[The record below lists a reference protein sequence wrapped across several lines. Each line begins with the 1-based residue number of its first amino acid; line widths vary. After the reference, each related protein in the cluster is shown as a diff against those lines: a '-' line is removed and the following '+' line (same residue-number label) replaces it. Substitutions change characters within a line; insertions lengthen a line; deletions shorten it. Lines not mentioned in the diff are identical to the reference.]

1 MIKQNGNGKSGAKIA
16 GMTARVS
23 CFPDGMSAGNVAM
36 VTPRNQVLG
45 RNMFK
50 EVIQVKKVVSVLLAA
65 GIIATTGAF
74 AENVGVSS
82 PAASPVASPVAG
94 AVSSIIDFADGNFGF
109 LGMDTTLGNADA
121 SELSVVDYNG
131 GKALCVS
138 PAAAGRVPYVS
149 LNVEGL
155 LGENLSRLAK
165 ITFDVGVELG
175 TDGKFY
181 AQSGKVYM
189 VNGEDSS
196 KQSADW
202 SVYMERKNPKTAV
215 VTVPAGAFVAGRGD
229 TLQFSKEV
237 DSFIDSKKFDG
248 EAPRDF
254 YVTNIQFF
262 DAEGNVLPVDTT
274 AEWVAPVT
282 EEDRS
287 YLYDVANAVE
297 FPNFAYEGGGWSQ
310 NGAEM
315 PQEFLDALVPGSV
328 IEISYE
334 SEDGTMWI
342 VLPDAAAGWSRVAN
356 DGSAAIN
363 SSKNTCQ
370 ITYEQIAAVCGED
383 KSTWGARL
391 QCEAGS
397 AWKVYSVKVG
407 QKVARKVATPVASF
421 DGFSCEGGAWS
432 QNGFDIPE
440 NVLDALVPGTALQ
453 IDFESEDGSM
463 WIVMPDCTAGWMRVA
478 QGAASISGGKAY
490 ITYEQIVEACGEDK
504 AGWGAR
510 MQCEAESAWKVYAVS
525 VVKLAEMVGSHNN
538 VEFEGAACE
547 GGAWGQ
553 NGTEMPEN
561 IVAALVPGAV
571 INISYESETGNIW
584 IVLPDA
590 AAGWSRVQQQ
600 TAATDGKTA
609 LEMIA
614 SHCPDLLLLER
625 DRKGDF
631 PAGMAA
637 YVQFAGALGIQTLA
651 VGVPAET
658 VLRGLNDAQCAYY
671 TPAPGLRTEGRS
683 LYMEKELTDLLSERS
698 VASLA
703 GFN

>member
-74 AENVGVSS
+74 AENAGVSS

-121 SELSVVDYNG
+121 SELSIVDYNG

-310 NGAEM
+310 DGTEM

-463 WIVMPDCTAGWMRVA
+463 WIVMPDCAAGWMRVA

-525 VVKLAEMVGSHNN
+525 VVKLTEMVG
-538 VEFEGAACE
+538 
-547 GGAWGQ
+547 Q
-553 NGTEMPEN
+553 P
-561 IVAALVPGAV
+561 
-571 INISYESETGNIW
+571 
-584 IVLPDA
+584 
-590 AAGWSRVQQQ
+590 QQ
-600 TAATDGKTA
+600 
-609 LEMIA
+609 
-614 SHCPDLLLLER
+614 C
-625 DRKGDF
+625 
-631 PAGMAA
+631 
-637 YVQFAGALGIQTLA
+637 
-651 VGVPAET
+651 GV
-658 VLRGLNDAQCAYY
+658 
-671 TPAPGLRTEGRS
+671 
-683 LYMEKELTDLLSERS
+683 
-698 VASLA
+698 
-703 GFN
+703 

>member
-121 SELSVVDYNG
+121 SELSIVDYNG
-131 GKALCVS
+131 GKALRVS

-407 QKVARKVATPVASF
+407 QKAPARSQRPLLPLMDSPAKAARGLRMAST
-421 DGFSCEGGAWS
+421 SRKMC
-432 QNGFDIPE
+432 
-440 NVLDALVPGTALQ
+440 
-453 IDFESEDGSM
+453 
-463 WIVMPDCTAGWMRVA
+463 WMRSYPVRRCRLTLNPRTA
-478 QGAASISGGKAY
+478 RCGLSCRTARRAGCVWRRARRASPAARRTSPMSRLSKPAARIRLA
-490 ITYEQIVEACGEDK
+490 
-504 AGWGAR
+504 GAR
-510 MQCEAESAWKVYAVS
+510 GCSAKQKA
-525 VVKLAEMVGSHNN
+525 
-538 VEFEGAACE
+538 
-547 GGAWGQ
+547 
-553 NGTEMPEN
+553 
-561 IVAALVPGAV
+561 
-571 INISYESETGNIW
+571 
-584 IVLPDA
+584 
-590 AAGWSRVQQQ
+590 R
-600 TAATDGKTA
+600 
-609 LEMIA
+609 
-614 SHCPDLLLLER
+614 
-625 DRKGDF
+625 
-631 PAGMAA
+631 
-637 YVQFAGALGIQTLA
+637 
-651 VGVPAET
+651 
-658 VLRGLNDAQCAYY
+658 
-671 TPAPGLRTEGRS
+671 GRS
-683 LYMEKELTDLLSERS
+683 TRCPW
-698 VASLA
+698 
-703 GFN
+703 

>member
-1 MIKQNGNGKSGAKIA
+1 MRTPLSKITSTGEIEWMLNLSGRAAQSRAEYSAKIA

-310 NGAEM
+310 DGTEM

-609 LEMIA
+609 QITYEQIA
-614 SHCPDLLLLER
+614 AVC
-625 DRKGDF
+625 GDD
-631 PAGMAA
+631 ASTWGARM
-637 YVQFAGALGIQTLA
+637 QFESDGAWKVYA
-651 VGVPAET
+651 VT
-658 VLRGLNDAQCAYY
+658 VGQ
-671 TPAPGLRTEGRS
+671 S
-683 LYMEKELTDLLSERS
+683 K
-698 VASLA
+698 
-703 GFN
+703 

>member
-36 VTPRNQVLG
+36 VTPRNQVLE

-74 AENVGVSS
+74 AENAEAPNLTV
-82 PAASPVASPVAG
+82 SPVASPVAG

-215 VTVPAGAFVAGRGD
+215 VKVPEGAFVAGRGD

-254 YVTNIQFF
+254 YLTNIQFF

-342 VLPDAAAGWSRVAN
+342 VMPDAAAGWSRVAN

-363 SSKNTCQ
+363 NSKDTCQ

-383 KSTWGARL
+383 KSTWGAKL
-391 QCEAGS
+391 QCEA
-397 AWKVYSVKVG
+397 A
-407 QKVARKVATPVASF
+407 
-421 DGFSCEGGAWS
+421 
-432 QNGFDIPE
+432 
-440 NVLDALVPGTALQ
+440 
-453 IDFESEDGSM
+453 
-463 WIVMPDCTAGWMRVA
+463 
-478 QGAASISGGKAY
+478 
-490 ITYEQIVEACGEDK
+490 
-504 AGWGAR
+504 
-510 MQCEAESAWKVYAVS
+510 SAWKVYAVS

-553 NGTEMPEN
+553 NGMEMPEN

-609 LEMIA
+609 QITYEQIA
-614 SHCPDLLLLER
+614 AVC
-625 DRKGDF
+625 GDD
-631 PAGMAA
+631 ASTWGARM
-637 YVQFAGALGIQTLA
+637 QFESDGAWKVYA
-651 VGVPAET
+651 VT
-658 VLRGLNDAQCAYY
+658 VGQ
-671 TPAPGLRTEGRS
+671 S
-683 LYMEKELTDLLSERS
+683 K
-698 VASLA
+698 
-703 GFN
+703 

>member
-74 AENVGVSS
+74 AENAGVSS

-94 AVSSIIDFADGNFGF
+94 AVSSIIDFADGGFGF

-121 SELSVVDYNG
+121 SELSIVDYNG

-138 PAAAGRVPYVS
+138 PTAAGKVPYVS

-189 VNGEDSS
+189 VNGEDAS

-215 VTVPAGAFVAGRGD
+215 VKVPEGAFVAGRGD

-310 NGAEM
+310 DGTEM

-440 NVLDALVPGTALQ
+440 NVLDALVPGTAVQ

-463 WIVMPDCTAGWMRVA
+463 WIVMPDSTAGWMRVA
-478 QGAASISGGKAY
+478 QGTASISGSKAY

-510 MQCEAESAWKVYAVS
+510 MQCEAGSAWKVYAVS

-584 IVLPDA
+584 IVMPDA

-609 LEMIA
+609 QITYEQIA
-614 SHCPDLLLLER
+614 AVC
-625 DRKGDF
+625 GDD
-631 PAGMAA
+631 ASTWGARM
-637 YVQFAGALGIQTLA
+637 QFESDGAWKVYA
-651 VGVPAET
+651 VT
-658 VLRGLNDAQCAYY
+658 VGQ
-671 TPAPGLRTEGRS
+671 S
-683 LYMEKELTDLLSERS
+683 K
-698 VASLA
+698 
-703 GFN
+703 

>member
-74 AENVGVSS
+74 AENAEAPNLTV
-82 PAASPVASPVAG
+82 SPVASPVAG

-189 VNGEDSS
+189 VNGEDGS
-196 KQSADW
+196 KPSADW

-421 DGFSCEGGAWS
+421 DGFACEGGAWG

-510 MQCEAESAWKVYAVS
+510 MQCEAGSAWKVYAVS
-525 VVKLAEMVGSHNN
+525 VVKLTEMVGSHNN
-538 VEFEGAACE
+538 VEFAGAACE

-584 IVLPDA
+584 IVMPDA

-609 LEMIA
+609 QITYEQIA
-614 SHCPDLLLLER
+614 AVC
-625 DRKGDF
+625 GDDVSTWG
-631 PAGMAA
+631 ARM
-637 YVQFAGALGIQTLA
+637 QFESDGAWKVYA
-651 VGVPAET
+651 VT
-658 VLRGLNDAQCAYY
+658 VGQ
-671 TPAPGLRTEGRS
+671 S
-683 LYMEKELTDLLSERS
+683 K
-698 VASLA
+698 
-703 GFN
+703 

>member
-121 SELSVVDYNG
+121 SELSIVDYNG
-131 GKALCVS
+131 GKALRVS

-463 WIVMPDCTAGWMRVA
+463 WIVMPDCAAGWMRVA

-547 GGAWGQ
+547 GGAWGPVSY
-553 NGTEMPEN
+553 THLTLPT
-561 IVAALVPGAV
+561 ILLV
-571 INISYESETGNIW
+571 
-584 IVLPDA
+584 
-590 AAGWSRVQQQ
+590 
-600 TAATDGKTA
+600 
-609 LEMIA
+609 
-614 SHCPDLLLLER
+614 
-625 DRKGDF
+625 
-631 PAGMAA
+631 
-637 YVQFAGALGIQTLA
+637 
-651 VGVPAET
+651 
-658 VLRGLNDAQCAYY
+658 
-671 TPAPGLRTEGRS
+671 
-683 LYMEKELTDLLSERS
+683 
-698 VASLA
+698 
-703 GFN
+703 

>member
-74 AENVGVSS
+74 AENAGVSS
-82 PAASPVASPVAG
+82 PAASPLAAPVAG
-94 AVSSIIDFADGNFGF
+94 AVSSIIDFADGGFGF

-121 SELSVVDYNG
+121 SELSIVDYNG

-138 PAAAGRVPYVS
+138 PAAAGKVPYVS

-363 SSKNTCQ
+363 NSKNTCQ

-421 DGFSCEGGAWS
+421 DGFSCEGGAWG

-440 NVLDALVPGTALQ
+440 NVLDALVPGTAVQ

-463 WIVMPDCTAGWMRVA
+463 WLVMPDCTAGWMRVA

-510 MQCEAESAWKVYAVS
+510 MQCEAGSAWK
-525 VVKLAEMVGSHNN
+525 E
-538 VEFEGAACE
+538 
-547 GGAWGQ
+547 
-553 NGTEMPEN
+553 
-561 IVAALVPGAV
+561 
-571 INISYESETGNIW
+571 
-584 IVLPDA
+584 
-590 AAGWSRVQQQ
+590 RV
-600 TAATDGKTA
+600 
-609 LEMIA
+609 
-614 SHCPDLLLLER
+614 
-625 DRKGDF
+625 
-631 PAGMAA
+631 
-637 YVQFAGALGIQTLA
+637 
-651 VGVPAET
+651 
-658 VLRGLNDAQCAYY
+658 
-671 TPAPGLRTEGRS
+671 
-683 LYMEKELTDLLSERS
+683 
-698 VASLA
+698 
-703 GFN
+703 

>member
-463 WIVMPDCTAGWMRVA
+463 WIVMPDCAAGWMRVA

-590 AAGWSRVQQQ
+590 AAGWARRQ
-600 TAATDGKTA
+600 DGA
-609 LEMIA
+609 
-614 SHCPDLLLLER
+614 D
-625 DRKGDF
+625 
-631 PAGMAA
+631 
-637 YVQFAGALGIQTLA
+637 Y
-651 VGVPAET
+651 
-658 VLRGLNDAQCAYY
+658 LRADCG
-671 TPAPGLRTEGRS
+671 GLRRRRFHLGRA
-683 LYMEKELTDLLSERS
+683 DA
-698 VASLA
+698 V
-703 GFN
+703 

>member
-74 AENVGVSS
+74 AENAEAPNLTV
-82 PAASPVASPVAG
+82 SPVASPVAG

-310 NGAEM
+310 NGTEM

-342 VLPDAAAGWSRVAN
+342 VLPDAAAGWSRIAN

-421 DGFSCEGGAWS
+421 DGFSCEGGAWG

-463 WIVMPDCTAGWMRVA
+463 WLVMPDCTAGWMRVA
-478 QGAASISGGKAY
+478 QGAASISGSKAY

-510 MQCEAESAWKVYAVS
+510 MQCEAGSAWKVYAVT
-525 VVKLAEMVGSHNN
+525 VGQS
-538 VEFEGAACE
+538 
-547 GGAWGQ
+547 
-553 NGTEMPEN
+553 
-561 IVAALVPGAV
+561 
-571 INISYESETGNIW
+571 
-584 IVLPDA
+584 
-590 AAGWSRVQQQ
+590 
-600 TAATDGKTA
+600 K
-609 LEMIA
+609 
-614 SHCPDLLLLER
+614 
-625 DRKGDF
+625 
-631 PAGMAA
+631 
-637 YVQFAGALGIQTLA
+637 
-651 VGVPAET
+651 
-658 VLRGLNDAQCAYY
+658 
-671 TPAPGLRTEGRS
+671 
-683 LYMEKELTDLLSERS
+683 
-698 VASLA
+698 
-703 GFN
+703 

>member
-310 NGAEM
+310 DGAEM

-342 VLPDAAAGWSRVAN
+342 VLPDAAAGWSRIAN

-383 KSTWGARL
+383 ASTWGARM
-391 QCEAGS
+391 Q
-397 AWKVYSVKVG
+397 
-407 QKVARKVATPVASF
+407 
-421 DGFSCEGGAWS
+421 
-432 QNGFDIPE
+432 
-440 NVLDALVPGTALQ
+440 
-453 IDFESEDGSM
+453 FESDG
-463 WIVMPDCTAGWMRVA
+463 
-478 QGAASISGGKAY
+478 
-490 ITYEQIVEACGEDK
+490 
-504 AGWGAR
+504 
-510 MQCEAESAWKVYAVS
+510 AWKVYAVT
-525 VVKLAEMVGSHNN
+525 VGQS
-538 VEFEGAACE
+538 
-547 GGAWGQ
+547 
-553 NGTEMPEN
+553 
-561 IVAALVPGAV
+561 
-571 INISYESETGNIW
+571 
-584 IVLPDA
+584 
-590 AAGWSRVQQQ
+590 
-600 TAATDGKTA
+600 K
-609 LEMIA
+609 
-614 SHCPDLLLLER
+614 
-625 DRKGDF
+625 
-631 PAGMAA
+631 
-637 YVQFAGALGIQTLA
+637 
-651 VGVPAET
+651 
-658 VLRGLNDAQCAYY
+658 
-671 TPAPGLRTEGRS
+671 
-683 LYMEKELTDLLSERS
+683 
-698 VASLA
+698 
-703 GFN
+703 

>member
-131 GKALCVS
+131 GKALRVS

-189 VNGEDSS
+189 VNGEDGS
-196 KQSADW
+196 KPSADW

-229 TLQFSKEV
+229 TLQFTKEV

-310 NGAEM
+310 DGTEM

-363 SSKNTCQ
+363 NSKNTCQ

-421 DGFSCEGGAWS
+421 DGFACEGGAWS

-547 GGAWGQ
+547 GGAWG
-553 NGTEMPEN
+553 
-561 IVAALVPGAV
+561 
-571 INISYESETGNIW
+571 SERHRN
-584 IVLPDA
+584 
-590 AAGWSRVQQQ
+590 AGKYR
-600 TAATDGKTA
+600 G
-609 LEMIA
+609 
-614 SHCPDLLLLER
+614 
-625 DRKGDF
+625 G
-631 PAGMAA
+631 
-637 YVQFAGALGIQTLA
+637 AGAG
-651 VGVPAET
+651 
-658 VLRGLNDAQCAYY
+658 RGHQY
-671 TPAPGLRTEGRS
+671 
-683 LYMEKELTDLLSERS
+683 LL
-698 VASLA
+698 
-703 GFN
+703 

>member
-121 SELSVVDYNG
+121 SELSIVDYNG

-155 LGENLSRLAK
+155 LGENLSRVAK

-189 VNGEDSS
+189 VNGEDGS
-196 KQSADW
+196 KPSADW

-229 TLQFSKEV
+229 TMQFSKEV

-356 DGSAAIN
+356 DGCAAIN
-363 SSKNTCQ
+363 NSKNTCQ
-370 ITYEQIAAVCGED
+370 ITYEQIAALCGED

-538 VEFEGAACE
+538 VEFEGVACE

-609 LEMIA
+609 QITYEQIA
-614 SHCPDLLLLER
+614 AVC
-625 DRKGDF
+625 GDD
-631 PAGMAA
+631 ASTWGARM
-637 YVQFAGALGIQTLA
+637 QFESDGAWKVYA
-651 VGVPAET
+651 VT
-658 VLRGLNDAQCAYY
+658 VGQ
-671 TPAPGLRTEGRS
+671 S
-683 LYMEKELTDLLSERS
+683 K
-698 VASLA
+698 
-703 GFN
+703 

>member
-1 MIKQNGNGKSGAKIA
+1 
-16 GMTARVS
+16 
-23 CFPDGMSAGNVAM
+23 
-36 VTPRNQVLG
+36 
-45 RNMFK
+45 MFK

-74 AENVGVSS
+74 AENAGVSS

-94 AVSSIIDFADGNFGF
+94 AVSSIIDFADGGFGF

-121 SELSVVDYNG
+121 SELSIVDYNG

-138 PAAAGRVPYVS
+138 PAAAGKVPYVS

-189 VNGEDSS
+189 VNGEDGS
-196 KQSADW
+196 KPSADW

-215 VTVPAGAFVAGRGD
+215 VKVPEGAFVAGRGD

-310 NGAEM
+310 DGTEM

-342 VLPDAAAGWSRVAN
+342 VLPDAAAGWSRIAN

-421 DGFSCEGGAWS
+421 DGFSCEGGAWG

-463 WIVMPDCTAGWMRVA
+463 WLVMPDCTAGWMGMA
-478 QGAASISGGKAY
+478 QGGASMSGWKA
-490 ITYEQIVEACGEDK
+490 D
-504 AGWGAR
+504 
-510 MQCEAESAWKVYAVS
+510 VS
-525 VVKLAEMVGSHNN
+525 
-538 VEFEGAACE
+538 
-547 GGAWGQ
+547 
-553 NGTEMPEN
+553 
-561 IVAALVPGAV
+561 
-571 INISYESETGNIW
+571 
-584 IVLPDA
+584 
-590 AAGWSRVQQQ
+590 
-600 TAATDGKTA
+600 
-609 LEMIA
+609 
-614 SHCPDLLLLER
+614 
-625 DRKGDF
+625 
-631 PAGMAA
+631 
-637 YVQFAGALGIQTLA
+637 
-651 VGVPAET
+651 
-658 VLRGLNDAQCAYY
+658 
-671 TPAPGLRTEGRS
+671 
-683 LYMEKELTDLLSERS
+683 
-698 VASLA
+698 
-703 GFN
+703 